1 MCTQQASPSLAAS
14 SMASRLRPYLWPPNC
29 MVWMNLPCGHNS
41 KIRAGTK
48 RLIFFFLNI
57 TLLSLK
63 RKVKNVQSNQFVHS
77 LLQRETGESSATRS
91 PQLHLIKPHNKL
103 SSVSGVSAPVR
114 QYKSYTYG
122 STAGGLKA
130 GERAKLNSRCS
141 LRMLGDKKRERKGKE
156 SQLRVNLCKSSLEWL
171 QRG

>member
-1 MCTQQASPSLAAS
+1 MHAAGQPLPRRLLDGIAAQAVPVAS
-14 SMASRLRPYLWPPNC
+14 ELHGLDEFTLRPQQQNQGGNKVIDL
-29 MVWMNLPCGHNS
+29 
-41 KIRAGTK
+41 
-48 RLIFFFLNI
+48 FFFLNI

-63 RKVKNVQSNQFVHS
+63 KKVKNVQSNQFVHS

-141 LRMLGDKKRERKGKE
+141 LRLLGDKKKGKK
-156 SQLRVNLCKSSLEWL
+156 R
-171 QRG
+171 